1 MSNTIL
7 DSTPQKQCRTCG
19 LPKPA
24 TTDFFNAVP
33 AYISPDLLN
42 PQCKVCR
49 SETRKDKRAK
59 KGVRKPQR
67 GYTRTEL
74 GVEVPL
80 TQGKV
85 TIIDECDLDL
95 VIDCKWS
102 YGNRNT
108 PNAKKHRYNE
118 ESGYAKQVILIDGK
132 PKTIRL
138 HRVIIERILEGPIP
152 EECVIDHI
160 NGNPLDNRRENL
172 RLATFAQNAYNSEK
186 QGNGNNPYKGVSL
199 CNDEW
204 RVKKWTAQ
212 ICING
217 EHIRLGHFHTAK
229 EAALAYNEA
238 AIKYQGEYAKL
249 NDIE

>member
-1 MSNTIL
+1 MDITIPQ
-7 DSTPQKQCRTCG
+7 DTPRKQCRTCG
-19 LPKPA
+19 QEWPA
-24 TTDFFNAVP
+24 TKDFFNAVP

-42 PQCKVCR
+42 PQCKECR
-49 SETRKDKRAK
+49 SAARKHPKTRE
-59 KGVRKPQR
+59 KPQESYR
-67 GYTRTEL
+67 RTSE
-74 GVEVPL
+74 GIEVPL
-80 TQGKV
+80 TQGKY
-85 TIIDECDLDL
+85 TLIDECDLDL
-95 VIDCKWS
+95 VEGCKWS